1 MTGTQSSQATLSSRR
16 RFHETLIYGFGAA
29 IGVALAVPAALYLF
43 SPPRVK
49 PEPDWV
55 DAGDIGSLAPNAP
68 AEISFRQKRID
79 GWREV
84 LEKKTAWVVKTPD
97 HGVIAFGPQCTHL
110 GCAYHWEEAT
120 GDFLCPC
127 HTSRFSIDGEVLS
140 GPAPRPLDRYLVRIE
155 GTKLQLNSVEAH
167 A

>member
-1 MTGTQSSQATLSSRR
+1 MTSTDTSPALRSSRR
-16 RFHETLIYGFGAA
+16 KFHETLIYGFGAI

-43 SPPRVK
+43 SPPR
-49 PEPDWV
+49 PRRESDWV
-55 DAGDIGSLAPNAP
+55 EAGDIGSLAPNTP

-110 GCAYHWEEAT
+110 GCAYHWDE
-120 GDFLCPC
+120 
-127 HTSRFSIDGEVLS
+127 
-140 GPAPRPLDRYLVRIE
+140 
-155 GTKLQLNSVEAH
+155 TKTQ
-167 A
+167 